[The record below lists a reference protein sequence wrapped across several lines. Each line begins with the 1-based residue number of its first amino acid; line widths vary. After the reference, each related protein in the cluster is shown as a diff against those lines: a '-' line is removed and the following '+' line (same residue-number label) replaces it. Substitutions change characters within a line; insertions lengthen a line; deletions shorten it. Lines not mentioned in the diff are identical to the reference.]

1 VAAGAGEGIAGQTPT
16 SNPLSATRQI
26 SRILT
31 ATRRA
36 GTARFSYSSV
46 GTNTNPLLRSSTVGS
61 GEVNF
66 ALGSMRTVE
75 RDRNTEISGTSTA
88 SSKPVAEDTVMDDI
102 WIGRTEYTRLR
113 PVLAVAGS
121 QWRKEITW
129 PKGSF
134 GALGAL
140 EQLGPLG
147 DLSLDESVPGLHLE
161 SAGPATVR
169 GVATRAFRVVL
180 PTCAT
185 TRPRDGFSESTS
197 PLELWVDGHDRL
209 EKARMS
215 ATEDITKGA
224 HIGDLSGGQGFPT
237 GRGTNVSTIDLGDF
251 GAPVTVAAPSVAH
264 TQASGGG
271 GFLELKRAHC
281 P

>member
-46 GTNTNPLLRSSTVGS
+46 STSTNPLLASSTVGN
-61 GEVNF
+61 GEVDF

-75 RDRNTEISGTSTA
+75 RDRNTELSGAGGA
-88 SSKPVAEDTVMDDI
+88 SSKAVAQDTVMDDI
-102 WIGRTEYTRLR
+102 WIGRTEYTRLG
-113 PVLAVAGS
+113 PVLAVTGS
-121 QWRKEITW
+121 PWLKEITW

-161 SAGPATVR
+161 SAGSATVH
-169 GVATRAFRVVL
+169 GVATHAFLVVL
-180 PTCAT
+180 PTCAA
-185 TRPRDGFSESTS
+185 TRPRDGISESMG
-197 PLELWVDGHDRL
+197 PVELWVDGHDRL
-209 EKARMS
+209 VKARMS
-215 ATEDITKGA
+215 VTEDITKHA
-224 HIGDLSGGQGFPT
+224 HLGDLAGAQEFPT
-237 GRGTNVSTIDLGDF
+237 GRGTDVSTVDLGDF
-251 GAPVTVAAPSVAH
+251 GAPVTVAAPPVAH
-264 TQASGGG
+264 TPVSGGG
-271 GFLELKRAHC
+271 AFLEMKRAHC